1 MIMHIDSN
9 ISVLNTYT
17 NTKEKIST
25 WIKFFYFSIF
35 WKTLLFAKKICI
47 IYPPYSFIGI
57 HRFPTQLIV
66 TVR

>member
-1 MIMHIDSN
+1 MHIDSN

-35 WKTLLFAKKICI
+35 WKTLLFAKENLHNI
-47 IYPPYSFIGI
+47 S
-57 HRFPTQLIV
+57 
-66 TVR
+66 TVFLYWNT

>member
-35 WKTLLFAKKICI
+35 WKTLLFVKENLHNI
-47 IYPPYSFIGI
+47 S
-57 HRFPTQLIV
+57 IV
-66 TVR
+66 FLHWNT